1 MIDVIVSN
9 HVYDLMLILLGT
21 LFMLAGW
28 LTRELSTR
36 PFSPPIVYVGFGV
49 LIFTVF
55 DLPNPN
61 PLAYPAVTER
71 VTELIV
77 IIALVI
83 TGLKLDRR
91 VGLRTWATT
100 WRLLFITMPLTIAAT
115 AFIGWHFVGMV
126 PASAILL
133 GAVLAPT
140 DPVLAGDVQVGPP
153 KQGPEDEVRFGLT
166 SEAGLNDG
174 LAFPFTNL
182 AIAVAATGVAPAAWF
197 GDWILID
204 VLYKV
209 GMGLLV
215 GLVTGYALTR
225 FLYHLPFEHRFSQ
238 KRTGF
243 VALAITLLV
252 YGFTE
257 LLNGYGFIA
266 VFVAPVLMR
275 HLEWDQAY
283 HEQLH
288 DYAEETEQLL
298 RVIVLFLLGGAVA
311 GGLLSPLTWPGVA
324 AGIAILLIV
333 RPLFGMI
340 GLIGAVMPFR
350 EQLAV
355 SFFGIRG
362 IGSLYYLAFGLNS
375 GLFDAPESIWAIA
388 AFVVLGSIL
397 IHGVCGS
404 PIIRSLD
411 GRRRLPGSA
420 DRQTPSRTEPPLVE
434 R

>member
-1 MIDVIVSN
+1 MNDFLYAG
-9 HVYDLMLILLGT
+9 HVYDLLVILLGA

-28 LTRELSTR
+28 LTRELSAR
-36 PFSPPIVYVGFGV
+36 PLSPPIVYIGFGLV
-49 LIFTVF
+49 IFAVF
-55 DLPNPN
+55 DLPDPN
-61 PLAYPAVTER
+61 PLVHSRVTER

-83 TGLKLDRR
+83 AGLKLDRP
-91 VGLRTWATT
+91 VGLRSWSTT
-100 WRLLFITMPLTIAAT
+100 WRLLAITMPLSIAAM
-115 AFIGWHFVGMV
+115 AFLGWYVVCLV

-153 KQGPEDEVRFGLT
+153 LQGPTDEVRFGLT

-182 AIAVAATGVAPAAWF
+182 AIAVAVAGVAPAGWVR
-197 GDWILID
+197 GWVLMD

-209 GMGLLV
+209 GMGMLV
-215 GLVTGYALTR
+215 GLLTGYALTK

-252 YGFTE
+252 YGITE

-266 VFVAPVLMR
+266 VFVAPLLMR
-275 HLEWDQAY
+275 HLERDQAY

-288 DYAEETEQLL
+288 DYAEETEQML
-298 RVIVLFLLGGAVA
+298 RVLVLFLFGGAIA
-311 GGLLSPLTWPGVA
+311 RGLLEPLTW
-324 AGIAILLIV
+324 AGALTGIVFLLVV
-333 RPLFGMI
+333 RPLFGFL
-340 GLIGAVMPFR
+340 GLAGTSTPVR
-350 EQLAV
+350 ERLAV

-362 IGSLYYLAFGLNS
+362 IGSFYYLAFGLNH
-375 GLFDAPESIWAIA
+375 GPFEAAHSIWAVV
-388 AFVVLGSIL
+388 AFVVLCSVV
-397 IHGVCGS
+397 IHGICGS
-404 PIIRSLD
+404 PFMRSLD
-411 GRRRLPGSA
+411 RRRRVRDPDQTSSA
-420 DRQTPSRTEPPLVE
+420 HDEPPGD